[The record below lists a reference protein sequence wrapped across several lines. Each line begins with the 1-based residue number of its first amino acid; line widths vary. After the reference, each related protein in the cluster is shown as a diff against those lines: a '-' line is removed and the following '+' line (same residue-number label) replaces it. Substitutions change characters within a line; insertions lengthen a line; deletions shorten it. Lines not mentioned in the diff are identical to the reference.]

1 MHANTDVRPL
11 LRPLAWLLT
20 TSLVLAPLPG
30 FAGPPAEAPA
40 SEPPPDDAPIDT
52 EARAME
58 AFNEGQAAYDRG
70 DYQTALELFLEAQ
83 SLYTSPVFHYN
94 IGRCYE
100 ALENYEQ
107 AVTSYRAYLRAYKSA
122 TGGDPEDKANIENSI
137 ARLEKQ
143 AEIARQERDKPV
155 IIQAPDQP
163 EPERAPGRPLIIT
176 GGVLTGIGA
185 GALIIGG
192 AVFGGRAMTVSQQL
206 DAVYSGNPDEL
217 TLADARSL
225 DAQGRSAELSQIIL
239 MSAGG
244 ALAITGIALIAV
256 GAKKNK
262 QAKAE
267 QKASARFTPALA
279 PGHAGFVLSGRF

>member
-1 MHANTDVRPL
+1 L
-11 LRPLAWLLT
+11 LA
-20 TSLVLAPLPG
+20 TSLVLAPLPS
-30 FAGPPAEAPA
+30 FAGPPAEQPATEAAP
-40 SEPPPDDAPIDT
+40 EEAPIDT
-52 EARAME
+52 EARAMA

-83 SLYTSPVFHYN
+83 SLYSSPVFHYN

-107 AVTSYRAYLRAYKSA
+107 AITSYKAYLSGYKSA
-122 TGGDPEDKANIENSI
+122 TGSDPDDKVNIENGI

-155 IIQAPDQP
+155 IIQAPDTP
-163 EPERAPGRPLIIT
+163 PPKRDNSRALLVT
-176 GGVLTGIGA
+176 GGVLTGLGA
-185 GALIIGG
+185 GALIVGG
-192 AVFGGRAMTVSQQL
+192 AVFGSRAMTVSQQL
-206 DAVYSGNPDEL
+206 DDVYSGNPDEL
-217 TLADARSL
+217 TLADARAL
-225 DAQGRSAELSQIIL
+225 DEQGRMAELNQIIL

-244 ALAITGIALIAV
+244 ALAITGIALIVV
-256 GAKKNK
+256 GAKKAK

-267 QKASARFTPALA
+267 RAERQAGARFVPALA